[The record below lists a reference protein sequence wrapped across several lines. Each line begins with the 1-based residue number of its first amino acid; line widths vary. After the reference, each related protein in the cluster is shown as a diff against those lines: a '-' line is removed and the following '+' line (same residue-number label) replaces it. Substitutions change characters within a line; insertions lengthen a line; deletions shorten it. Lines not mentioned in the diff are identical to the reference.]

1 MIKKSKRTLVV
12 CVIALCTLIIGAI
25 VFISSMTGEKDLQ
38 IEFDGTEIKNGT
50 PHIILN
56 IDNNTDSYIKFGWSL
71 RDTVTITTDE
81 GLYSYEL
88 PSKEIGR
95 RPCCISIPAEDLEG
109 NIERVEIS
117 HVNLLDT
124 QGLPDKKMSNLVVY
138 DYADDIDGFEGNFPI
153 ITLSEIAL
161 FLFVTVFVSILAIN
175 FITAISSI
183 VRSFSRRPRR
193 GFAGAHVNFDGNHM
207 HDESARLAHEQA
219 IRDHHHAVD
228 MHQHMVNTHESMV
241 NQNNF
246 DTFSHQSVSFIN
258 DGGFVPPPMG
268 F

>member
-12 CVIALCTLIIGAI
+12 CVIALCVLIGAI

-56 IDNNTDSYIKFGWSL
+56 IDNNTDSYIKFGWTL

-95 RPCCISIPAEDLEG
+95 RPCSISIPAEDLEG

-117 HVNLLDT
+117 HVNLLDEH
-124 QGLPDKKMSNLVVY
+124 GLPDREINNLVVY
-138 DYADDIDGFEGNFPI
+138 DYADDIDSFAGSFPV
-153 ITLSEIAL
+153 ITFSEIL
-161 FLFVTVFVSILAIN
+161 FFLIITVFVSIFAFS
-175 FITAISSI
+175 FITAISSFL
-183 VRSFSRRPRR
+183 RGFSRRPRR

-207 HDESARLAHEQA
+207 HDEAARLAHEQA

-228 MHQHMVNTHESMV
+228 MHQHMTNIHESVV

-258 DGGFVPPPMG
+258 DGGFIPPPMG